1 MRKLLAL
8 AMLVAGFTSATSA
21 AVIPFQMK
29 GGEVSVTVSYT
40 GKGPVDATHEIWV
53 FLFDSA
59 PSRHVRPLMIQTIK
73 KSGDTAVFKGVTHDP
88 SYVAVAYDEVG
99 DYDGSAAPPP
109 AGTPIAYYSSDGK
122 TASPLKTAGGAKI
135 KISFNETRRM
145 Q

>member
-8 AMLVAGFTSATSA
+8 AVLVIGVSSSTSA

-29 GGEVSVTVSYT
+29 GGEVSVTVTYT

-59 PSRHVRPLMIQTIK
+59 PTRSAKPLSTQTLK
-73 KSGDTAVFKGVTHDP
+73 KSGDTALFKGVTHDP

-99 DYDGSAAPPP
+99 DYDGTAGPPP
-109 AGTPIAYYSSDGK
+109 VGTPIAYYSTDGK
-122 TASPLKTAGGAKI
+122 SASPLKTAGGAKI

>member
-8 AMLVAGFTSATSA
+8 AILVIGVSSSTSA

-29 GGEVSVTVSYT
+29 GGEVSVTVTYT

-59 PSRHVRPLMIQTIK
+59 PTRGARPLFTQTLK
-73 KSGDTAVFKGVTHDP
+73 KSGDTALFKGVTHDP
-88 SYVAVAYDEVG
+88 SYVAVAYDDVG
-99 DYDGSAAPPP
+99 DYDGTAGPPP
-109 AGTPIAYYSSDGK
+109 VGTPIAYYSTDGK
-122 TASPLKTAGGAKI
+122 AASPLKTVGGAKI
-135 KISFNETRRM
+135 KISFNDTRRM

>member
-1 MRKLLAL
+1 MRKLLAV
-8 AMLVAGFTSATSA
+8 AILVTGVTSSTSA

-29 GGEVSVTVSYT
+29 GGQVDVTVAYT

-53 FLFDSA
+53 FLFDTA
-59 PSRHVRPLMIQTIK
+59 PARHAKPLMTQTIK
-73 KSGDTAVFKGVTHDP
+73 RSGDTAVFKGVTQDP

-99 DYDGSAAPPP
+99 DYDGTAAPPP
-109 AGTPIAYYSSDGK
+109 IGTPIAYYSTDGK

-135 KISFNETRRM
+135 KISFNDTRRV